1 LKMSVED
8 LLLREPGEVEK
19 RDQAMLETRFLLK
32 FLKGPGK
39 RRRRRRNRKNDKEEE
54 ENKRAKRITTK
65 D

>member
-1 LKMSVED
+1 MKNLLLKMSVED

-39 RRRRRRNRKNDKEEE
+39 RRRRNRKNDKGRRR
-54 ENKRAKRITTK
+54 K
-65 D
+65 

>member
-39 RRRRRRNRKNDKEEE
+39 RRRRSRKK
-54 ENKRAKRITTK
+54 
-65 D
+65 